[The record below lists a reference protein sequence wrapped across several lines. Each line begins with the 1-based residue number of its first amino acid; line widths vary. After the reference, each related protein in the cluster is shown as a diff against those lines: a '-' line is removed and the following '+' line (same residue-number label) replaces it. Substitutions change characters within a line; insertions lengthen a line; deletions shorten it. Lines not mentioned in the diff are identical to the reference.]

1 MKQLFLLLFIVYF
14 CFSPVFAQTSETD
27 SVDNQLWH
35 ETQLSFPLIKTE
47 DDSGKT
53 IDKLSFF
60 LNGNLRIGRNV
71 RHFIDERIGFGFDY
85 KYNKYV
91 SFAPSY
97 LYIAQQP
104 SANVKQYESRARFAV
119 NVEKSW
125 DKFSLGDRNLV
136 EYRFRNNR
144 SDSVRY
150 RNRLRF
156 LYPIKKN
163 KKELFTP
170 FAANEIFYD
179 FQAKTFSR
187 NEFSVGISRKLNSN
201 ASADFFYLLQT
212 NKSGSPK
219 RLNVFGV
226 NLKIKID

>member
-1 MKQLFLLLFIVYF
+1 MKKLFLLLFITYL

-27 SVDNQLWH
+27 NVDNQFWN
-35 ETQLSFPLIKTE
+35 ETQLSFPLIKIE
-47 DDSGKT
+47 DHSGKT

-60 LNGNLRIGRNV
+60 INGNLRVGRNV
-71 RHFIDERIGFGFDY
+71 SRFTDERIGFGFDY

-91 SFAPSY
+91 SFTPSY

-104 SANVKQYESRARFAV
+104 APGVKQYETRARFAV
-119 NVEKSW
+119 NLEKGW
-125 DKFSLGDRNLV
+125 KKFSLSDRNLV

-156 LYPIKKN
+156 FYPIKKN
-163 KKELFTP
+163 KKELFVP
-170 FAANEIFYD
+170 FASNEIFYD

-187 NEFSVGISRKLNSN
+187 NEFAVGISRKINPK
-201 ASADFFYLLQT
+201 ATTDFFYLLQT
-212 NKSGSPK
+212 NKSGSPR

>member
-1 MKQLFLLLFIVYF
+1 MKKLFLLLFIVYF
-14 CFSPVFAQTSETD
+14 CFSPGFAQISETD

-35 ETQLSFPLIKTE
+35 ETQLTFPLIKTE

-53 IDKLSFF
+53 TDKLSFF
-60 LNGNLRIGRNV
+60 FNGNLRIGRNI
-71 RHFIDERIGFGFDY
+71 RHLTDERIGFGFDY

-91 SFAPSY
+91 SFTPNY

-104 SANVKQYESRARFAV
+104 AAGVKQYESRIRLAV
-119 NVEKSW
+119 NLEKDW
-125 DKFSLGDRNLV
+125 KKYSLGDRNLV

-163 KKELFTP
+163 KKELFAP

-179 FQAKTFSR
+179 FQAKAFSR
-187 NEFSVGISRKLNSN
+187 NEFSVGLRRKLSPN
-201 ASADFFYLLQT
+201 ATTDFFYLLQI

-219 RLNVFGV
+219 QLNVFGV
-226 NLKIKID
+226 NLKIRID